1 MKCRQVEARIPEILA
16 ASLDD
21 AEARAVESHLET
33 CESCRLEVESLC
45 RVWDGLELLADEAPP
60 AAVGDRFYAM
70 LEGYRQAADGESPTG
85 GGWLSRLG
93 VWWVSWW
100 PQQPVRQL
108 GWTVAAVAAGLVAG
122 SRLTAPGSGGEMRQ
136 LRDEVASLSRAVG
149 LSLLER
155 GSASDRLRGVSYS
168 RQGAASDPRILEVLV
183 TVVEN
188 DSDVNV
194 RLAALD
200 VLAGFADR
208 EAVLDGLRRS
218 LPRQQAPL
226 AQLALVDLLLAADGP
241 ESRAAVR
248 RWLAEADVDDT
259 VRAYAEN
266 RLGQEV

>member
-1 MKCRQVEARIPEILA
+1 
-16 ASLDD
+16 
-21 AEARAVESHLET
+21 
-33 CESCRLEVESLC
+33 
-45 RVWDGLELLADEAPP
+45 
-60 AAVGDRFYAM
+60 M
-70 LEGYRQAADGESPTG
+70 LEGYRQAADGESRAG

-93 VWWVSWW
+93 LWWASWW

-108 GWTVAAVAAGLVAG
+108 GWTLAAVAAGLVAG
-122 SRLTAPGSGGEMRQ
+122 TRLTAPGGEMRQ

-149 LSLLER
+149 LSLLQQ

-168 RQGAASDPRILEVLV
+168 RQGAAADPGILEVLV
-183 TVVEN
+183 AVVQ
-188 DSDVNV
+188 DDPDVNV

-208 EAVLDGLRRS
+208 ESVLDGLRRS

-241 ESRAAVR
+241 ESRAAIR
-248 RWLAEADVDDT
+248 RWLAEASVDET